1 MKKCSHFLPLMCS
14 FLLLAGACTPHG
26 GDRTPAPVSLE
37 GTTWSLSRIGT
48 APVTAATVQ
57 PPPHL
62 ILDAGAKRVSGS
74 SGCNR
79 FTGTYELD
87 GDRIA
92 FGRMAGT
99 RMACSRGMD
108 IEQAF
113 LAALEQAKAWNIA
126 MGKLVLFDSN
136 GVPLAE
142 LAAGSRR

>member
-1 MKKCSHFLPLMCS
+1 MQSGSGFSPVLFAALLIGGCSVMPEASQPLP
-14 FLLLAGACTPHG
+14 GP
-26 GDRTPAPVSLE
+26 E

-48 APVTAATVQ
+48 TSISAAAVQ
-57 PPPHL
+57 QQPHL

>member
-1 MKKCSHFLPLMCS
+1 MMQSGIGFLPVLYAALLIGGCS
-14 FLLLAGACTPHG
+14 AMPNATHSLPG
-26 GDRTPAPVSLE
+26 LE
-37 GTTWSLSRIGT
+37 GTTWSLSRIGPT
-48 APVTAATVQ
+48 SISAGTVQ
-57 PPPHL
+57 PSPHL
-62 ILDAGAKRVSGS
+62 VLDAGTKRASGS

-79 FTGTYELD
+79 FTGTYEID

-126 MGKLVLFDSN
+126 MGKLVLFDGN

-142 LAAGSRR
+142 LTAGSRR